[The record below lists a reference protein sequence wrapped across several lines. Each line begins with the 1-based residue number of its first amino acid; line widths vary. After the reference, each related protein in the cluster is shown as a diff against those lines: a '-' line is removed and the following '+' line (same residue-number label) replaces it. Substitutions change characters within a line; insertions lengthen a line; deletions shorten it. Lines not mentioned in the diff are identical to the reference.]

1 MTADGIGPRNRVEAK
16 PRGLAA
22 KRRRCFAASPQEIG
36 FPYGW
41 ILSKLSPIRP
51 RRLPKKTVGRPSYP
65 PSGFNPIFMKTI
77 RLSGLVLLASTNLLH
92 AAPVESH
99 ISAATVY
106 LDRAIVTRMATIELV
121 RGEQALVFER
131 LPTGLLDQSL
141 QASGRGTAGVT
152 ILDVNAQTA
161 YVDFTPNERVK
172 ELEEKLKGLLIQHRA
187 LDDRGKILSEERDFV
202 KRMLLASTGTVI
214 YPLGG
219 DTAHG
224 GGTAARPTLDEWQK
238 LYVYSEETFGK
249 IAGEAQSLDNQRED
263 LKAKQEALQQQLNEL
278 RGARGKS
285 FKTVTVRVAVSDP
298 GRLDVML
305 KYAVPGASW
314 VPSYDARLHVADR
327 AVELSYFGLVRNNTG
342 EDWSDLAL
350 TLSTAR
356 PSLGGGAPELSP
368 WIVDVTRP
376 IMMKV
381 TAMPA
386 AEARME
392 RAGKGTQAFNQLAD
406 AASAI
411 RELDEEKDAGFL
423 AATVEAGAT
432 SATFK
437 IPVAV
442 TVPANNTMQKVSI
455 ASAKLAANLQYQ
467 ATPKL
472 LEAAFLSAYAVN
484 NTDYPFLAGPM
495 NTFLDETFVAA
506 SRLKTVMPGEKFELA
521 LGADEGIAIKRK
533 LVNRFSEDTGL
544 TSKGRRVTYEYLL
557 TITNNKKTAE
567 RVVFKEPVPVSRNE
581 KIEVN
586 LLTPAEGD
594 VGTAEKPKQV
604 IREAD
609 GKLVWRFDLKPGEKR
624 EVPLKFS
631 IGYPGDLNVTG
642 VE

>member
-1 MTADGIGPRNRVEAK
+1 
-16 PRGLAA
+16 
-22 KRRRCFAASPQEIG
+22 
-36 FPYGW
+36 
-41 ILSKLSPIRP
+41 
-51 RRLPKKTVGRPSYP
+51 
-65 PSGFNPIFMKTI
+65 MKTL
-77 RLSGLVLLASTNLLH
+77 RLSSLLLFASACLLR
-92 AAPVESH
+92 AAPVDSH
-99 ISAATVY
+99 LSATTVY
-106 LDRAIVTRMATIELV
+106 LDRAVVTRTATVELA
-121 RGEQALVFER
+121 RGEHSLVFER
-131 LPTGLLDQSL
+131 LPAGLLDQSL

-172 ELEEKLKGLLIQHRA
+172 ELEEKLKDLQKQQRA
-187 LDDRGKILSEERDFV
+187 LDDRGQILHEQHEFV
-202 KRMLLASTGTVI
+202 TRMLQASTGTVI

-219 DTAHG
+219 DAARG

-249 IAGEAQSLDNQRED
+249 IAAEVQSLDNQRED
-263 LKAKQEALQQQLNEL
+263 LKAKQAALEQQLNEL

-285 FKTVTVRVAVSDP
+285 FKTITVRIAVSDP
-298 GRLDVML
+298 GRLDVTI

-314 VPSYDARLHVADR
+314 VPSYDARLHMADR
-327 AVELSYFGLVRNNTG
+327 AVELSYFGLVRNSTG
-342 EDWSDLAL
+342 EDWSEIAL

-368 WIVDVTRP
+368 WIVDVARP
-376 IMMKV
+376 MMMKIA
-381 TAMPA
+381 AMPA
-386 AEARME
+386 AEGRME
-392 RAGKGTQAFNQLAD
+392 MRASKSQAFNQLAAD
-406 AASAI
+406 AALAP
-411 RELDEEKDAGFL
+411 REAEDEKDAVVL
-423 AATVEAGAT
+423 AAIVEAGAT

-442 TVPANNTMQKVSI
+442 TLPSNNTTQKVSI
-455 ASAKLAANLQYQ
+455 ATTKLAANLQYQ
-467 ATPKL
+467 ATPKV

-484 NTDYPFLAGPM
+484 NTDYPFLAGAM

-506 SRLKTVMPGEKFELA
+506 SSLKTVMPGEKFELA

-544 TSKGRRVTYEYLL
+544 TSKGRRVTYEYLV

-586 LLTPAEGD
+586 LLTPAERD
-594 VGTAEKPKQV
+594 VGTTEKPKEV
-604 IREAD
+604 TREAD

>member
-1 MTADGIGPRNRVEAK
+1 MP
-16 PRGLAA
+16 
-22 KRRRCFAASPQEIG
+22 
-36 FPYGW
+36 
-41 ILSKLSPIRP
+41 
-51 RRLPKKTVGRPSYP
+51 
-65 PSGFNPIFMKTI
+65 MKTL
-77 RLSGLVLLASTNLLH
+77 RMPGLLLLASTCFLR
-92 AAPVESH
+92 AEPVDSH
-99 ISAATVY
+99 LSAATVY
-106 LDRAIVTRMATIELV
+106 LDRAVITRTATVELAS
-121 RGEQALVFER
+121 GEHSLVFER
-131 LPTGLLDQSL
+131 LPAGLLDQSL

-172 ELEEKLKGLLIQHRA
+172 ELEEKLKDLQKQQRA
-187 LDDRGKILSEERDFV
+187 LDDRGQILNEQHEFV
-202 KRMLLASTGTVI
+202 KRMLQASTGTVI

-219 DTAHG
+219 DAAHG

-238 LYVYSEETFGK
+238 LYAYSEETFGK
-249 IAGEAQSLDNQRED
+249 IAAEVQSLDNQRED
-263 LKAKQEALQQQLNEL
+263 LKAKQAALEQQLNEL

-298 GRLDVML
+298 GRLDITI

-314 VPSYDARLHVADR
+314 APSYDARLHVADR
-327 AVELSYFGLVRNNTG
+327 AVELSYFGLVRNGTG
-342 EDWSDLAL
+342 EDWSGIAL

-356 PSLGGGAPELSP
+356 PSLGGGAPELTP
-368 WIVDVTRP
+368 WIVDVARLAESED
-376 IMMKV
+376 V
-381 TAMPA
+381 VRLSAF
-386 AEARME
+386 EARAD
-392 RAGKGTQAFNQLAD
+392 RAKSTGRVQSFNM
-406 AASAI
+406 AAGAPAPASVAV
-411 RELDEEKDAGFL
+411 DKDAGFL
-423 AATVEAGAT
+423 AATVQAGAT

-442 TVPANNTMQKVSI
+442 TLPSNNTTQKVSI

-467 ATPKL
+467 ATPKV

-484 NTDYPFLAGPM
+484 NTDYPFLAGAM

-506 SRLKTVMPGEKFELA
+506 SSLKTVMPGEKFELA

-533 LVNRFSEDTGL
+533 LANRFSEDTGL
-544 TSKGRRVTYEYLL
+544 TSKGRRVTYEYLV

-567 RVVFKEPVPVSRNE
+567 RMVFKEPVPVSRNE

-586 LLTPAEGD
+586 LLTPAERD
-594 VGTAEKPKQV
+594 VGTPDKPKEV
-604 IREAD
+604 TRESD